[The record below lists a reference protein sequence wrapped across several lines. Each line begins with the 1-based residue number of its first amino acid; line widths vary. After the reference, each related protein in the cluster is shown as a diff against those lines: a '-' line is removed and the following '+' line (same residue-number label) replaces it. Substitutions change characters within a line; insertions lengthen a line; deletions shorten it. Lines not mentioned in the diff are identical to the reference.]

1 MRDDRIVRAYEQVKP
16 SPSAKREMLD
26 RILAAQE
33 EPSRPISRINAM
45 FYRRVLPAACAV
57 AVLLCVFAL
66 PERSAP
72 GSSPVVIQQ
81 TAPGADSPNGMRKMM
96 NFDGF
101 RYAFLENGAAYDLE
115 SDRLS
120 QPLGTL
126 DYDIQT
132 DPQVYG
138 SAEYAASFAV
148 GGTVYEIDGY
158 DPAFRLAVEWEG
170 QYYIA
175 QCVDTLDD
183 STLDLGSYFDT
194 AGFQDTVDRIEICD
208 HAGRT
213 VLREVDEAGI
223 SPLLTLL
230 AQAVQAE
237 LTDEEYQEIARAQR
251 SGGSYQLVF
260 RLVDGTSY
268 SLHVIPALSI
278 VSAGDNRYRMPEE
291 YQQELSEV
299 FNGLHQ
305 VPLPMG

>member
-1 MRDDRIVRAYEQVKP
+1 MRDDRIVRAYAQVKP

-26 RILAAQE
+26 RILAARE
-33 EPSRPISRINAM
+33 EPSRPGRRKSAIL
-45 FYRRVLPAACAV
+45 YRHVLPAACAA
-57 AVLLCVFAL
+57 AVLLCVFTL
-66 PERSAP
+66 PNLSTR
-72 GSSPVVIQQ
+72 GNSPVVIQQ
-81 TAPGADSPNGMRKMM
+81 VAPGADSPNGMRKMM

-101 RYAFLENGAAYDLE
+101 RYTFLGNGAAYELE
-115 SDRLS
+115 PSRLS

-126 DYDIQT
+126 AYDIQT

-183 STLDLGSYFDT
+183 STLDLDSYFDT
-194 AGFQDTVDRIEICD
+194 AAFQDTVDRIEICD

-213 VLREVDEAGI
+213 VLREVDEADI
-223 SPLLTLL
+223 TPLLTLL
-230 AQAVQAE
+230 ARATQAE
-237 LTDEEYQEIARAQR
+237 LADEEYQEIARAQR

-268 SLHVIPALSI
+268 SLYVIPDLSI

-291 YQQELSEV
+291 YQQELSKV
-299 FNGLHQ
+299 FNGLQ
-305 VPLPMG
+305 QTPLPMG